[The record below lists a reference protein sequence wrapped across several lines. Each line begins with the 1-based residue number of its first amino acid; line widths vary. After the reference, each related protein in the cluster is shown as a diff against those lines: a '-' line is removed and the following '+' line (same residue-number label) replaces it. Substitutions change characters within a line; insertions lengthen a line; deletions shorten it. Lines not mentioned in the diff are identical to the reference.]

1 VTPWIV
7 LAVAASV
14 LAVLLLRYAPR
25 RRPRAEAAAE
35 AARTSV
41 LAHMSHELRT
51 PLNAIIGYSEMLLE
65 EAERRG
71 HPDFVPDLKKI
82 YGAGRHLLALIND
95 MLDLAKIEAGK
106 MELVYQTTDVR
117 ALVNDVATTIAP
129 LIRKNGNTLDVS
141 APGDLGAM
149 RADVTRLRQI
159 LFNLLGNAARFTD
172 QGRIAIAVTRDGGP
186 DAEALVFRVTDTGIG
201 LTPEQQAR
209 LFQPFT
215 QAEPVSARRYG
226 GTGLGLAISRAF
238 AHMMGGTIDV
248 ASEPGKGSTF
258 TLRLPRGPSPG
269 SFPGGTGESGAPS
282 S

>member
-7 LAVAASV
+7 LALAAASL
-14 LAVLLLRYAPR
+14 LAVLLVRYGPR
-25 RRPRAEAAAE
+25 RRPRAETAAE
-35 AARTSV
+35 AARTSF

-71 HPDFVPDLKKI
+71 HTDFVPDLQKI

-106 MELVYQTTDVR
+106 MELVYETVDVG
-117 ALVNDVATTIAP
+117 ALVNDVASTIDP
-129 LIRKNGNTLDVS
+129 LIRKNGNTLEVS
-141 APGDLGAM
+141 VPDDLGM
-149 RADVTRLRQI
+149 VRADVTRLRQI
-159 LFNLLGNAARFTD
+159 LFNLLGNAAKFTD
-172 QGRIAIAVTRDGGP
+172 QGRIAIAVARDGSA
-186 DAEALVFRVTDTGIG
+186 DALVFRVTDTGIG

-215 QAEPVSARRYG
+215 QAEPVTSRRYG
-226 GTGLGLAISRAF
+226 GTGLGLAISRAL
-238 AHMMGGTIDV
+238 AEMMGGTIGV

-258 TLRLPRGPSPG
+258 TLQLPRTG
-269 SFPGGTGESGAPS
+269 SADGSR
-282 S
+282 

>member
-1 VTPWIV
+1 MTPWIV

-25 RRPRAEAAAE
+25 RRPRADAAAE
-35 AARTSV
+35 AARTSF

-71 HPDFVPDLKKI
+71 HADFVPDLQKI

-95 MLDLAKIEAGK
+95 MLDLARIEAGK
-106 MELVYQTTDVR
+106 MELVYQTADVR

-141 APGDLGAM
+141 APGDLGTM

-159 LFNLLGNAARFTD
+159 LFNLLGNAAKFTD

-238 AHMMGGTIDV
+238 AQMMGGTIDV